1 MPPPAR
7 ALPIAVLADDLIW
20 SDRLV
25 RALREAGADP
35 RPVRDPD
42 QLAALAAAGPDP
54 IVGVV
59 VDLTARR
66 YDGVAAVEAAA
77 QAGIRILAVGQ
88 HDDLA
93 LRRRVRAAGA
103 DTVLAY
109 RKLFRDG
116 PAVLAAWLAAA
127 RR

>member
-1 MPPPAR
+1 VPSPAR
-7 ALPIAVLADDLIW
+7 APSIAVLADDLIW

-25 RALREAGADP
+25 RALRKAGADP

-42 QLAALAAAGPDP
+42 QLGRLAVAEPDP

-77 QAGIRILAVGQ
+77 RAGIRVLAVGQ
-88 HDDLA
+88 HDDLE
-93 LRRRVRAAGA
+93 LRRRARAAGA
-103 DTVLAY
+103 DRVLVY
-109 RKLFRDG
+109 RKVFADG
-116 PAVLAAWLAAA
+116 PAVLAAWLAET